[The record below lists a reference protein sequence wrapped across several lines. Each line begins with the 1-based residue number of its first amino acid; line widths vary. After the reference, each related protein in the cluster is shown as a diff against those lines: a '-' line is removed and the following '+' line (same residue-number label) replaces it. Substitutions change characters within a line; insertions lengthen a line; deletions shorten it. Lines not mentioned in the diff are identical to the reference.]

1 MVDLYGFLKSSHSCN
16 FYKMLLQKLTYY
28 IKGTQTRPSE
38 KATPYKD
45 HCAIKKFFLI
55 NWGGALISNMII
67 IFLKIKPKNTQIR
80 HFWSQTQI
88 IFILVRNFAN
98 SRALISNMTII
109 FSSSIPKIPSNQAF
123 LI

>member
-1 MVDLYGFLKSSHSCN
+1 MGFSKAAIHAIFIKCCCKN
-16 FYKMLLQKLTYY
+16 LTYY

-45 HCAIKKFFLI
+45 HCAIKNFFLI
-55 NWGGALISNMII
+55 NWGALISNMIK